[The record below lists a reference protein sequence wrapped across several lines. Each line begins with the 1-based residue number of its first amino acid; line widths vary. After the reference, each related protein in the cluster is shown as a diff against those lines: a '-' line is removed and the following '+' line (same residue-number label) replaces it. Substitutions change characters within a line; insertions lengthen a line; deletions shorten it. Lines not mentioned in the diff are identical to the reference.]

1 MAGRG
6 QPISHQ
12 RGCAKGARS
21 PLFNGFLL
29 LCTGYQIIPDGVG
42 RILELWKTIGRSSQ
56 RTKFLS
62 FPQRDMNL
70 RELLHISRKLMIKLE
85 IKEPEIPEF
94 WVSVSV
100 VEFQPLE
107 KVEK

>member
-6 QPISHQ
+6 QPISHK

-21 PLFNGFLL
+21 LLFNRFCLFAPD
-29 LCTGYQIIPDGVG
+29 QIRPDGVG

>member
-12 RGCAKGARS
+12 RDCAKGARS
-21 PLFNGFLL
+21 PLFNGF
-29 LCTGYQIIPDGVG
+29 CFYAPDQIRPDGVG

-85 IKEPEIPEF
+85 INEPEIPEF